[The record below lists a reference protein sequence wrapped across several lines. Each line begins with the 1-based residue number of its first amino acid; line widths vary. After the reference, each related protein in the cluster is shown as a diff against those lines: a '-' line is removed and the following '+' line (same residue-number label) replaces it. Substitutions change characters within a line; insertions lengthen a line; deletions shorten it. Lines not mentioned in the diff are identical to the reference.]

1 MTRTKPSPEVEI
13 ARLEER
19 LRKLAAEKSNLQL
32 VNQMMQR
39 LSSVSGLTNTIEQI
53 LQIVVDHIGG
63 TNLILYYFIDQQ
75 LFFCDLYGKRGT
87 LDKDSLSDTQLAE
100 VLASEKM
107 IEYAH
112 EFSHTQLLTSH
123 FTSAWTCLCPL
134 MVGPDLVGVL
144 RMENL
149 HVSSHSLQPQVSMF
163 MNYAALI
170 LKNEVSGYSQLQ
182 KTYERLQEEIAVRRA
197 SEAELRETKESLEEK
212 VIERT
217 NELSQTNQRL
227 QEELSER
234 HSIQARLAES
244 EARYRSLFEDLPVSV
259 WEEDF
264 SAVQAYFN
272 QLRAD
277 GVSDIG
283 AYLHN
288 HNEAVAVCANLVK
301 LEAVNSETLQMLGL
315 TSIQELHTDLRTYF
329 TEESLPTFRDELIA
343 LAEGRQR
350 FWGEIKIQVRP
361 NELRELYIQLR
372 VVPGYEASLGKVL
385 VSFIDITARK
395 MAEQALGRSEQHL
408 RSAEQMANVGSWE
421 ADIPSGKNY
430 WSEQTYR
437 IFGLK
442 PEATVPNLRTGMRL
456 IHPSDH
462 AKVRDAFKK
471 AITTN
476 GSLETEFR
484 LVHADGEVVW
494 VDVHGSVARSA
505 EGIPLSIQGSIL
517 DITQRKLADDALR
530 ASEVKL
536 RAIFERSNDA
546 IGVSKQGIHILFN
559 PAYLSMF
566 GYTEQELTGKPIID
580 LIAPEARARVVQYVR
595 NRAIG
600 DAAPPAY
607 ETRGLGKNGTSFDM
621 DVRVSLYALDNEVYT
636 LVLLRDVTEQKRARE
651 ALSQSE
657 ELFRQLAENVHEVMW
672 VRNYA
677 THKIEYVNPAY
688 ETVWGRSRESLYQQP
703 ETFIDAIYPPDAE
716 TLSEAFRQQYEG
728 TYLNIQVRV
737 LRPDGDIRWIWAHS
751 YPVNDAMGQ
760 TFRFVGIAEDIT
772 ERKQQEE
779 QTEMEQR
786 RLQSLLSITHMEH
799 ASTQDLLNIAVEE
812 AKKLSASSMGFIAY
826 FDEKKTSTNPQ
837 PSPTIAPDHPMR
849 ITDEMQ
855 STATWA
861 RLVQNKKTV
870 VSNNLE
876 KSGEF
881 GAHGSDGALPIKRVI
896 LLPVIRADRV
906 FAVVGVGNKDTDYTP
921 LDANQLALM
930 MDEVVKIIDRAQAE
944 ERLQASLNEKNALLK
959 EIHHRVKNNMQ
970 VMVSLLQMQAN
981 QVSEERVRAMFHE
994 CRDRIYSMALVHE
1007 QLYSSTNLAQI
1018 HFGDY
1023 IERLVYDLHNTYNI
1037 TMRIRLDMHINPVHL
1052 PIELAVPC
1060 GLMVNEI
1067 VTNAFKHAFPDGR
1080 AGIVSA
1086 ELRQEGDIIILSIG
1100 DNGIGMAAGIV
1111 PEKTDSLGLKL
1122 IHLLSH
1128 QVGGDLLLERE
1139 NGTRFTLRFNVNG

>member
-1 MTRTKPSPEVEI
+1 MTRTKPSPEPEV

-100 VLASEKM
+100 VLASGKM
-107 IEYAH
+107 LEYAH

-134 MVGPDLVGVL
+134 MVGADLLGVL
-144 RMENL
+144 HMENL
-149 HVSSHSLQPQVSMF
+149 HVASRSLQPQLSVF
-163 MNYAALI
+163 MNFAALI
-170 LKNEVSGYSQLQ
+170 LKNEISGYSQLE
-182 KTYERLQEEIAVRRA
+182 KAYERLQEEIAVRRA
-197 SEAELRETKESLEEK
+197 SETELRDTKESLEEK

-217 NELSQTNQRL
+217 NELSLTNQRL
-227 QEELSER
+227 EEELAQR

-272 QLRAD
+272 QLRAS
-277 GVSDIG
+277 GVGDIG
-283 AYLHN
+283 AYLRS
-288 HNEAVAVCANLVK
+288 HNEAVTDCANLVK
-301 LEAVNSETLQMLGL
+301 FEAINSETLQMLGL
-315 TSIQELHTDLRTYF
+315 TSIHELNPDLRTYF

-350 FWGEIKIQVRP
+350 FWGEIKIQPRV
-361 NELRELYIQLR
+361 NELKELYIQLR

-385 VSFIDITARK
+385 VTFIDITARK
-395 MAEQALGRSEQHL
+395 MAEQALRRSEQHL

-430 WSEQTYR
+430 WSEQTFH
-437 IFGLK
+437 IFGLG
-442 PEATVPNLRTGMRL
+442 PEAAVPSLRTGMKL
-456 IHPSDH
+456 IHPADQ
-462 AKVRDAFKK
+462 AKVRAAFKK
-471 AITTN
+471 AVTTS
-476 GSLETEFR
+476 GALEAEFR
-484 LVHADGEVVW
+484 LVHPDGEVVW
-494 VDVHGSVARSA
+494 VEVHGAVARSA
-505 EGIPLSIQGSIL
+505 EGIPFSIQGSIL

-536 RAIFERSNDA
+536 RTIFERSSDA

-559 PAYLSMF
+559 PAYLNMF
-566 GYTEQELTGKPIID
+566 GYTEQELMGKPVVD
-580 LIAPEARARVVQYVR
+580 LIAPEARARVAQYVR

-607 ETRGLGKNGTSFDM
+607 ETRGLRKNDTSFDM
-621 DVRVSLYALDNEVYT
+621 ELRVSLYALDSEVYT

-688 ETVWGRSRESLYQQP
+688 ETVWGRSRESLYEQP
-703 ETFIDAIYPPDAE
+703 ETFTDAIYPHDAE
-716 TLSEAFRQQYEG
+716 ILREALRQQYEG
-728 TYLNIQVRV
+728 TYLNVQVRV
-737 LRPDGDIRWIWAHS
+737 LRPDGEIRWIWAHS

-760 TFRFVGIAEDIT
+760 AFRFVGIAEDIT
-772 ERKQQEE
+772 VRKQQEE

-799 ASTQDLLNIAVEE
+799 ASTQELLNATVEE
-812 AKKLSASSMGFIAY
+812 AKKLSASSLGFIAY
-826 FDEKKTSTNPQ
+826 FDKKKND
-837 PSPTIAPDHPMR
+837 PSPQHSAMAEPGAPQHVSN
-849 ITDEMQ
+849 EMQ

-861 RLVQNKKTV
+861 QVVQDKKTV
-870 VSNNLE
+870 IANNLE
-876 KSGEF
+876 KSSEFDVHSPGGE
-881 GAHGSDGALPIKRVI
+881 LPLKRVI
-896 LLPVIRADRV
+896 LLPVIRADKV
-906 FAVVGVGNKDTDYTP
+906 FAVVGVGNKDTDYTTM
-921 LDANQLALM
+921 DASQLRLM
-930 MDEVVKIIDRAQAE
+930 MGEVVKIIERAQAE
-944 ERLQASLNEKNALLK
+944 ERLQASLNEKSALLK

-970 VMVSLLQMQAN
+970 VMISLLQMQAN
-981 QVSEERVRAMFHE
+981 QVNDERVRGMFHE

-1037 TMRIRLDMHINPVHL
+1037 TMRIRLDMHINPVNL

-1060 GLMVNEI
+1060 GLMINEI

-1086 ELRQEGDIIILSIG
+1086 ELRQEGDIVILSIG
-1100 DNGIGMAAGIV
+1100 DNGTGMAAGIV

-1122 IHLLSH
+1122 IHLLSR
-1128 QVGGDLLLERE
+1128 QVGGDLQLERD
-1139 NGTRFTLRFNVNG
+1139 NGTRFTLRFNINS